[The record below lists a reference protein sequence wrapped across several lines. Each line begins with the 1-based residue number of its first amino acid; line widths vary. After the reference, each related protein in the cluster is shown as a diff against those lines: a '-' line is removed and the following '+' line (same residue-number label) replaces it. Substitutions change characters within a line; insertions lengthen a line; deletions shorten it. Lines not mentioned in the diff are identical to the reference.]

1 MHRLVLWTSVLSISL
16 ILLTTTDFSSLTHTL
31 RNWSL
36 SGTNLP
42 EICINRPSQ
51 AGNHFHY
58 NDDDKPSTPTMTG
71 PFEDALR
78 EAVDNGDDKAVKKL
92 LASGG
97 DVYAK
102 LSDDGTT
109 ALHIAVSK

>member
-1 MHRLVLWTSVLSISL
+1 
-16 ILLTTTDFSSLTHTL
+16 
-31 RNWSL
+31 
-36 SGTNLP
+36 
-42 EICINRPSQ
+42 
-51 AGNHFHY
+51 
-58 NDDDKPSTPTMTG
+58 MTG